1 MTMIRITRPPTVVA
15 LIIETR
21 VVVVTRVSPISV
33 IVVCH
38 ASGLMMM
45 RGSGNVV
52 MMPDDA

>member
-1 MTMIRITRPPTVVA
+1 MIRITRPPTVVA

-33 IVVCH
+33 IVVCG
-38 ASGLMMM
+38 ASGL